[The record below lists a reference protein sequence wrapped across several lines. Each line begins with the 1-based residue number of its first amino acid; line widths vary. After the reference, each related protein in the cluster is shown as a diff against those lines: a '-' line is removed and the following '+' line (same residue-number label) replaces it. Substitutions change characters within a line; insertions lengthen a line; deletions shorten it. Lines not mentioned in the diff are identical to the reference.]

1 MELYINI
8 IIGFCMFV
16 IGTLFGSF
24 FSLAIYRLPRHQD
37 IIVKRSYCPTCKHNL
52 NFWDLIPILSYIF
65 SKGKCRYCKEK
76 ISIRYLLL
84 ELSNGIVFL
93 LFFVIFGY
101 SLILLF
107 VCLIYAILFVLIG
120 SYIMKQKMPEEEKL
134 SLKSNNKKKGVYITE
149 IVIAMILFTLLL
161 VSSYVISRNYGKKSI
176 ATIARSEAISLA
188 IKNAESAKATKYDLL
203 QSYNINT
210 EKNGIN
216 YSISVE
222 VIPFSDID
230 YTYENIVKKIN
241 VSVKYNVEGNAYEYN
256 ITTLKGKVAY
266 NE

>member
-24 FSLAIYRLPRHQD
+24 FSLATYRLPRHQD

-84 ELSNGIVFL
+84 EVSNGIVFL

-120 SYIMKQKMPEEEKL
+120 SYIMKQKMIDKDKEKI
-134 SLKSNNKKKGVYITE
+134 KINTKKGVYITE

-176 ATIARSEAISLA
+176 ATIARSSAVSIA
-188 IKNAESAKATKYDLL
+188 IKNAELAKATEYDLL
-203 QSYNINT
+203 QSYALDI
-210 EKNGIN
+210 EENGVK
-216 YSISVE
+216 YSVNVE

-230 YTYENIVKKIN
+230 ITYENIVKKIN
-241 VSVKYNVEGNAYEYN
+241 VVVKYNIEGNLYEYN
-256 ITTLKGKVAY
+256 LTTLKGKVSI
-266 NE
+266 